1 MNCLELLTVELI
13 YEAVGILVGTES
25 FGIMST
31 KFVTQQKH
39 TLFILEKQYWHSKIW
54 QENISAWLSLFL
66 KKVMLITLW
75 QFSFSPLNM
84 NILCSTKGINK

>member
-13 YEAVGILVGTES
+13 YEAVGTLVGTGS

-39 TLFILEKQYWHSKIW
+39 TLFILEKQY
-54 QENISAWLSLFL
+54 
-66 KKVMLITLW
+66 
-75 QFSFSPLNM
+75 
-84 NILCSTKGINK
+84 